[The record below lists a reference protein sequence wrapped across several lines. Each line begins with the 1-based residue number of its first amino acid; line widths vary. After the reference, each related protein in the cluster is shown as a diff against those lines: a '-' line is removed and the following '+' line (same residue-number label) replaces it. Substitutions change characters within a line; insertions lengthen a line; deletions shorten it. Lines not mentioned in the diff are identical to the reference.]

1 MQAYLS
7 MWKNYVNFK
16 GRTTVKGYWLA
27 VLFNF
32 LVSLILS
39 ILVSFADVL
48 SILALLYSLA
58 GIIPGLALSIR
69 RLHDINK
76 SGWWVLINLVPLVGA
91 IVLIVFFCLKSVDE
105 NNKYGEV
112 TI

>member
-91 IVLIVFFCLKSVDE
+91 IVLIVFFCL
-105 NNKYGEV
+105 
-112 TI
+112 